1 MKDLV
6 LAEIFYN
13 ASAAHIAQDIL
24 RENGIESTLSNENS
38 AQVLG
43 TIEGIGGIRLY
54 VMDDQLLKAQELIKE
69 MDLT

>member
-6 LAEIFYN
+6 LAEIFDN
-13 ASAAHIAQDIL
+13 SSAAHIAQSIL
-24 RENGIESTLSNENS
+24 KENGIESTLSNETS

-43 TIEGIGGIRLY
+43 AIQGIGGIRLY
-54 VMDDQLLKAQELIKE
+54 VMEDQLLKAQELIKE